1 MRCNYQGSTSYYIQ
15 QTLICVRTKTCSSS
29 KKILLKFLTDLAD
42 LRGRFGF
49 NFFPRLA
56 FRSPFWYAMVP
67 WMDAWEFQKKIRF
80 QKKKKKVKY
89 FSAIFFCKGFLDN
102 DFSHWSKV
110 LFPAENRWNSQ
121 TDFLELW
128 EHVWKKN
135 KWRFEWK
142 QLLKVSECFYKSIF
156 YCEQ

>member
-1 MRCNYQGSTSYYIQ
+1 
-15 QTLICVRTKTCSSS
+15 VRTKTCSSS

-89 FSAIFFCKGFLDN
+89 FSAIFLAKDFWTMIFLIEAV
-102 DFSHWSKV
+102 F
-110 LFPAENRWNSQ
+110 FPAENRWNFK
-121 TDFLELW
+121 TDFSEL
-128 EHVWKKN
+128 WKKN
-135 KWRFEWK
+135 KWRFE
-142 QLLKVSECFYKSIF
+142 
-156 YCEQ
+156 